1 MYTVKPLLA
10 HTPNSGHLLYS
21 RNTPMCAL
29 SKICI
34 NFLGMTVGF
43 TQVTNTAIE
52 SAEYVEVCVDVLI
65 PGQALRNFTV
75 ILIPDEGKK

>member
-1 MYTVKPLLA
+1 MEIL
-10 HTPNSGHLLYS
+10 NIS
-21 RNTPMCAL
+21 MCAL

-34 NFLGMTVGF
+34 NFVIILGMTVGF

-52 SAEYVEVCVDVLI
+52 SAEYVEVCVDVMI